1 MNKFIHW
8 NFLLTISF
16 ESEDYELK
24 FEPRQSLT
32 LLKHKILLK
41 NLKLI
46 SYHNENKL
54 HLHYIDHSVNAA

>member
-1 MNKFIHW
+1 MNEFVYW

-16 ESEDYELK
+16 ESEDYEST

-41 NLKLI
+41 NLKFI

-54 HLHYIDHSVNAA
+54 HLHYIDQSVNAV